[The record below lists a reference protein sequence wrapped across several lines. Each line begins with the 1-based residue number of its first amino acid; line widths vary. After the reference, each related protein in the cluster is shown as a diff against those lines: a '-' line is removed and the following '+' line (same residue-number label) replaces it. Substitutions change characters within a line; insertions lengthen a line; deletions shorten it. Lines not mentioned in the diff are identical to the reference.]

1 MPPLFAI
8 FAWPVIGAVLF
19 QKLRLPLAILVTLI
33 GGFLLLPERGGI
45 DFPVLP
51 PLNKYTAPALTALLM
66 AALLVPPRSSEARLA
81 GAWSRLTLARMLLL
95 GLIASAFLS
104 VATNSDT
111 LIYGGR
117 VLAGLSLYDGFS
129 IVLNTLMMVL
139 PMFLARKYLATPEA
153 HRMVLLTLCVAG
165 LAYSFLALIEIRL
178 SPQLNQWIYGFF
190 PHSFAQHV
198 RGGGYRPLVFLSH
211 GLVLAIFFSG
221 TIFAAIGL
229 ARLDARRR
237 TLFLLAAFWLLA
249 VLTLSRSLG
258 ALVITL
264 ALLPVALFLT
274 IRMQMIFAV
283 IVASIF
289 LTYPVLR
296 GSGFVPLERITSA
309 AASIDVGRASSLQT
323 RFDNE
328 EMILEKAEQRPIF
341 GWGSWGRWRVYDS
354 ETGADITISD
364 GYWVITIGS
373 GGWARYL
380 FEFGL
385 LTMPIFLLFLRSG
398 QLKVGRET
406 STLALILAG
415 NLIDLIPN
423 ASVTPITWILAGAL
437 WGRLEV
443 GATDR
448 ATEANA
454 PVVADEPTRAY
465 ARSTPPEIA
474 SRPMAT
480 HARKA
485 TSMHA
490 RDKEEARAA
499 PSSLYTRQTK
509 RITRTPPGRPPRRKP
524 T

>member
-1 MPPLFAI
+1 MPPLLAI

-51 PLNKYTAPALTALLM
+51 PLNKSTVPALTALLM
-66 AALLVPPRSSEARLA
+66 AILLVSPRSPEVGLA
-81 GAWSRLTLARMLLL
+81 GAWSRLTLARFLLL

-111 LIYGGR
+111 LVYGGR

-153 HRMVLLTLCVAG
+153 HRMVLLTLCLAG
-165 LAYSFLALIEIRL
+165 LAYSFLALVEIRL
-178 SPQLNQWIYGFF
+178 SPQLNRWIYGFF

-237 TLFLLAAFWLLA
+237 TQFLLAAFWLLA

-296 GSGFVPLERITSA
+296 GSGFVPLDRITSA
-309 AASIDVGRASSLQT
+309 AASIDAGRASSLQT

-328 EMILEKAEQRPIF
+328 EMILGKAEQRPIF

-364 GYWVITIGS
+364 GHWVIVIGA
-373 GGWARYL
+373 GGWTRYL

-398 QLKVGRET
+398 QLRVGRET
-406 STLALILAG
+406 STLALILAA

-443 GATDR
+443 K
-448 ATEANA
+448 A
-454 PVVADEPTRAY
+454 PEHAAETSASVVVDEPIRAY
-465 ARSTPPEIA
+465 VRSAMPETM
-474 SRPMAT
+474 SRPTAMHT
-480 HARKA
+480 RKA
-485 TSMHA
+485 TQTQA
-490 RDKEEARAA
+490 RDEKEAHAA
-499 PSSLYTRQTK
+499 PTSLYTRQTT
-509 RITRTPPGRPPRRKP
+509 RITRTPAGRSSRRKP